1 MHTMFIHGVKEIDIT
16 NRIGDNFAVSVLNVT
31 DEKGQQIEINLVNFR
46 DKSLDERS
54 DDVKPLIRSVN
65 GKRINSEGVQRND

>member
-16 NRIGDNFAVSVLNVT
+16 NRIGDNFAVAVLNVT